1 MARRLPWFV
10 IGLLGG
16 AVAPP
21 LWAQPEPA
29 PVASSIAAEP
39 ASRAAASR
47 RGMSRAKPAGSQAY
61 VYRATSSG
69 DNLWDIAGAVVGPGG
84 GANAIDRNQAMVAIF
99 RANPQAFP
107 EGNLHRIQR
116 GLDLTI
122 PSLADIRREERSRA
136 AALVAQH
143 RSAYADRRLK
153 PVALYALARG
163 AVAAEASP
171 AGSASAGS
179 GSTAQAGSA
188 SAAAALPEAPAAES
202 SGRAGW
208 WLVGIAALLAL
219 GVAVLRLW
227 WRRPMALDPLELEP
241 SLDAQASPDPAVDEV
256 AAAAE
261 DERRAQAVAASL
273 YAEDL
278 ELPSE
283 HAVAASAEEDDDV
296 LEPIALSATDP
307 AVAANLA
314 KSLAEAYEEL
324 DRPQSAKTWR
334 ARGGEAS

>member
-1 MARRLPWFV
+1 MARRIWFL

-16 AVAPP
+16 AVVLP
-21 LWAQPEPA
+21 LQAQPEPA

-47 RGMSRAKPAGSQAY
+47 RGTSRARPAGAQAY
-61 VYRATSSG
+61 VYRGTSSG

-99 RANPQAFP
+99 RANPRAFP

-122 PSLADIRREERSRA
+122 PSLDDIRREERSRA

-153 PVALYALARG
+153 PVALYALSRG
-163 AVAAEASP
+163 PVVAAQASP
-171 AGSASAGS
+171 AGSGSAVE
-179 GSTAQAGSA
+179 AGGA
-188 SAAAALPEAPAAES
+188 SAAAVLPEASAAAG

-208 WLVGIAALLAL
+208 WFVGAAALLAL
-219 GVAVLRLW
+219 GVAALRLW
-227 WRRPMALDPLELEP
+227 WRRPLALDPLELEP
-241 SLDAQASPDPAVDEV
+241 SLGAQAVPDPAVDEA

-278 ELPSE
+278 EMPSE
-283 HAVAASAEEDDDV
+283 HAAAALAEEDDV
-296 LEPIALSATDP
+296 QEPIALSATDP

>member
-1 MARRLPWFV
+1 MARRCSFFLV
-10 IGLLGG
+10 GLLGG
-16 AVAPP
+16 AAALP

-39 ASRAAASR
+39 ASRAGASR
-47 RGMSRAKPAGSQAY
+47 RGMSRAKPAGAQAY

-69 DNLWDIAGAVVGPGG
+69 DNLWDIAGAVVGSGG
-84 GANAIDRNQAMVAIF
+84 GANAIDRNQVMVAIF

-153 PVALYALARG
+153 PVALYALSRG
-163 AVAAEASP
+163 SVPAEASP

-179 GSTAQAGSA
+179 GSTVGAASA
-188 SAAAALPEAPAAES
+188 SAAAELPEAPAAVGS
-202 SGRAGW
+202 SRAGW
-208 WLVGIAALLAL
+208 WLAGAAALLAL

-227 WRRPMALDPLELEP
+227 WRRPLALDPLEL
-241 SLDAQASPDPAVDEV
+241 DAHASPDPAVDEA

-278 ELPSE
+278 EPSSAP
-283 HAVAASAEEDDDV
+283 AVAALAGEDDV
-296 LEPIALSATDP
+296 PEPIALSATDP

-324 DRPQSAKTWR
+324 DRPQAAKTWR
-334 ARGGEAS
+334 ARGEDTR

>member
-1 MARRLPWFV
+1 
-10 IGLLGG
+10 
-16 AVAPP
+16 
-21 LWAQPEPA
+21 
-29 PVASSIAAEP
+29 
-39 ASRAAASR
+39 
-47 RGMSRAKPAGSQAY
+47 MSRAKPAGAQAY

-69 DNLWDIAGAVVGPGG
+69 DNLWDIAGAVVGSGG
-84 GANAIDRNQAMVAIF
+84 GATAIDRNQVMVAIF

-136 AALVAQH
+136 ATLVAQH

-153 PVALYALARG
+153 PVALYALSRG
-163 AVAAEASP
+163 SVPAEASP

-179 GSTAQAGSA
+179 GSTVEAASA
-188 SAAAALPEAPAAES
+188 SAVAELPEAPAAVGS
-202 SGRAGW
+202 SRAGW
-208 WLVGIAALLAL
+208 WLAGAAALLAL

-227 WRRPMALDPLELEP
+227 WRRPLALDPLELEP
-241 SLDAQASPDPAVDEV
+241 SMDAHASPDPAVDEA

-278 ELPSE
+278 EPSSAP
-283 HAVAASAEEDDDV
+283 AVAALAGEDDV

-324 DRPQSAKTWR
+324 DRPQAAKTWR
-334 ARGGEAS
+334 ARGEDTR